1 MEIRSEHLSL
11 LIDLIPK
18 YRWLNS
24 LYQKIVDNLGLNFE
38 SQCSITDFYNE
49 FQDKQFFEKAI
60 LNLLISTDKE
70 NQRQIVIN
78 LKAEINH
85 NIDLYTAHKDFLD
98 KVNTLRVCT
107 SRHEPI
113 HAEVDEKQKDCNKLW
128 QELIQVRN
136 SLESASWQDDKTAT
150 QRLTQEEERLGNLYK
165 KEQEKLQL
173 LYERKKE
180 SDNHAIRYIYNV
192 FGDISE
198 LSHSFISLLDNYYPV
213 ERKKEQAEIK
223 PTIKPGLYFD
233 MKLVSAIHHE
243 CNNVQF
249 ENMTEVDFYAI
260 LNLQPTNAKFIVK
273 PRECARM
280 CYLIYRLYEF
290 LKTDNKA
297 EWRTAILI
305 SADIKDTYYKSKY
318 KEPESEIP
326 SRKSESFAQRINKI
340 FEYLS

>member
-1 MEIRSEHLSL
+1 MEKGNDISILVTL
-11 LIDLIPK
+11 LPQ
-18 YRWLNS
+18 YRLLNT
-24 LYQKIVDNLGLNFE
+24 LYQRIVENFALGFDA
-38 SQCSITDFYNE
+38 QCNITDFYNE
-49 FQDKQFFEKAI
+49 FNDKQAFEKAVV
-60 LNLLISTDKE
+60 NMLLSTDKDKSAP
-70 NQRQIVIN
+70 IISN
-78 LKAEINH
+78 LRTEIYK
-85 NIDLYTAHKDFLD
+85 NIDMYTANKDFFDRVDIFKACTNRYNPLRIEIEGQL
-98 KVNTLRVCT
+98 KNT
-107 SRHEPI
+107 H
-113 HAEVDEKQKDCNKLW
+113 KLW
-128 QELIQVRN
+128 QELTQVRN
-136 SLESASWQDDKTAT
+136 SLESASWNDDKISV
-150 QRLTQEEERLGNLYK
+150 QRLTQEEERLDNLYR

-192 FGDISE
+192 FSDISE
-198 LSHSFISLLDNYYPV
+198 LSHSFISLLENYYPI

-260 LNLQPTNAKFIVK
+260 LNLQPTNIRFIVK
-273 PRECARM
+273 SGERTRM

-290 LKTDNKA
+290 LKTGNKA
-297 EWRTAILI
+297 EWRTDILK
-305 SADIKDTYYKSKY
+305 SADIKDTYYKAKY